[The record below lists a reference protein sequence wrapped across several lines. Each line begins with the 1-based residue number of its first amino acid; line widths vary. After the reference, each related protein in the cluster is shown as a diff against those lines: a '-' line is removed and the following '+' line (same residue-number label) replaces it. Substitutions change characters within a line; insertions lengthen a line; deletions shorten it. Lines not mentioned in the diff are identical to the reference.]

1 MNASGASS
9 GSETVA
15 GRLLARLGRHVDYIF
30 ANTGTDFPP
39 IIEALARQDARGGE
53 ADDARLPRAIAVP
66 HENVAVAMAYGH
78 TMVSG
83 RPQAVM
89 VHVNVGTANA
99 LCGLLNAAR
108 GRIPMLLAAGRTPY
122 SETGPHGARNRT
134 IQWAQE
140 MFDQAGLVRE
150 AVKWDY
156 ELSRGE
162 QVEAAVD
169 RAFAIARSEPMGPV
183 YLTLPREVLAEPGAG
198 KEPPVAAPARPPG
211 PDPAAIGEAAQILA
225 AAERPLIIAGD
236 AGRNTAAFE
245 ALARLAERHAFPVVG
260 FAARSLCI
268 AAGHPM
274 NLGYEPG
281 PLLAEAD
288 AVLTVDCDVPWIP
301 SLQGPPDGCRVVHLG
316 VDPLFGRYPIR
327 TFPCDLAIDASPAL
341 ALPALDAALA
351 EHAADPG
358 RVAARRHALAARAA
372 GLRAGWRRAA
382 EEAAGAR
389 PIAIPWLSHCIDR
402 IADDDT
408 IVLNEL
414 GLSPAQLTLRRP
426 GSYFGLSPTG
436 GLGWGLGAALGAKL
450 AAPGKLVIAAVGDG
464 AYMFGNPTPA
474 HYVSQAHGLP
484 VLYVVSNNAGW
495 GAVRVATKA
504 MYPDGAAAQR
514 NAMPLAALG
523 PMPEFETVIAASG
536 GHGERVEDPAA
547 LPDALDRAVRVVRE
561 EGRQALLNVI
571 TADR

>member
-53 ADDARLPRAIAVP
+53 ADDARLPKAIAVP

-245 ALARLAERHAFPVVG
+245 ALAR
-260 FAARSLCI
+260 
-268 AAGHPM
+268 
-274 NLGYEPG
+274 
-281 PLLAEAD
+281 
-288 AVLTVDCDVPWIP
+288 
-301 SLQGPPDGCRVVHLG
+301 
-316 VDPLFGRYPIR
+316 
-327 TFPCDLAIDASPAL
+327 SPF
-341 ALPALDAALA
+341 
-351 EHAADPG
+351 
-358 RVAARRHALAARAA
+358 
-372 GLRAGWRRAA
+372 
-382 EEAAGAR
+382 
-389 PIAIPWLSHCIDR
+389 
-402 IADDDT
+402 
-408 IVLNEL
+408 
-414 GLSPAQLTLRRP
+414 P
-426 GSYFGLSPTG
+426 GS
-436 GLGWGLGAALGAKL
+436 A
-450 AAPGKLVIAAVGDG
+450 IASTASRTT
-464 AYMFGNPTPA
+464 TPSSSTSSA
-474 HYVSQAHGLP
+474 CRRRS
-484 VLYVVSNNAGW
+484 
-495 GAVRVATKA
+495 
-504 MYPDGAAAQR
+504 
-514 NAMPLAALG
+514 
-523 PMPEFETVIAASG
+523 
-536 GHGERVEDPAA
+536 
-547 LPDALDRAVRVVRE
+547 
-561 EGRQALLNVI
+561 
-571 TADR
+571 